1 MRGDR
6 ANVDDMPSPARHHG
20 RHNCVSDVNETGN
33 IRVDHLLPVINRCL
47 VRRLKTEQEGRLGP
61 MKVIATGGV
70 ASLFEGASSTIDVF
84 DHDLTSQGLLEIFKR
99 NGGTL

>member
-1 MRGDR
+1 
-6 ANVDDMPSPARHHG
+6 MP
-20 RHNCVSDVNETGN
+20 GN
-33 IRVDHLLPVINRCL
+33 PGIFYGYVELIDGL